1 MFKMKALRPIKLD
14 VKDKKIIYELDF
26 EARMPYSVLAKRVGL
41 SKQGAEYKVNNL
53 MKKGVIKG
61 FYPIINVPKLG
72 YVYGRFCFSFK
83 NITKE
88 KEKEIITALKNND
101 KIFWIFT
108 AQGFFDVL
116 TAIWVENISEFR
128 LFIEDFLM
136 RYGSYI
142 DTINESIN
150 TEVIHYQNRFLLKD
164 KKTQEIN
171 IKETSKRVVIDAI
184 DKAILKMLC
193 DDARASLVHIA
204 KHVGT
209 SAKVVAYRIKR
220 MEKEKLIEGYRPIIN
235 YNILGYAYYKIWI
248 KLHNINKLELTK
260 LYEFLK
266 QNPIVL
272 YLVKGIGFPGELD
285 MEVVVQ
291 SNIELYEFIKE
302 LKLTF
307 PSMIGEQKI
316 FMFMETK
323 KVRFLPF

>member
-1 MFKMKALRPIKLD
+1 MRTPSFVKLD
-14 VKDKKIIYELDF
+14 LKDKKIIHELDF
-26 EARMPYSVLAKRVGL
+26 EARMPYSVLARRVGL

-53 MKKGVIKG
+53 IKRGVIKG
-61 FYPIINVPKLG
+61 FYPVINVPKLG
-72 YVYGRFCFSFK
+72 YTYCRFCFSFK

-101 KIFWIFT
+101 KVFWIFT
-108 AQGFFDVL
+108 AQGFFDAL
-116 TAIWVENISEFR
+116 TAVWVENISEFR

-136 RYGSYI
+136 HYGSYI
-142 DTINESIN
+142 DTMNESIN
-150 TEVIHYQNRFLLKD
+150 TEVIHYQNRFLLKNT
-164 KKTQEIN
+164 KTYEIN
-171 IKETSKRVVIDAI
+171 IKETIKRVVIDAT
-184 DKAILKMLC
+184 DKHILKMLC
-193 DDARASLVHIA
+193 DDARSSLIHIA
-204 KHVGT
+204 KNTGI
-209 SAKVVAYRIKR
+209 SAKVAAYRIKR
-220 MEKEKLIEGYRPIIN
+220 MEKVKLIEGYRPIIN

-248 KLHNINKLELTK
+248 KLHNINGKELMK

-266 QNPIVL
+266 QNPLVL

-285 MEVVVQ
+285 IEIVVQ
-291 SNIELYEFIKE
+291 SNIELYAFIKE